1 MVKRKQKPT
10 PVPVPEREVW
20 NERWWSGPY
29 PAGFREG
36 MAQYTHM
43 IRAPGDPERSERT
56 ERAGPGDT
64 RRVCNHFHRMNVQ
77 HAKTAIL
84 AHVADGLPRT
94 FNRIVVELWDLT
106 ADMAGDRIEQ
116 ALFDLV
122 AEHKLQHTLVAPIL
136 WLPVWD
142 AEGPPPPLLPQPPEG
157 ATIREIQL

>member
-64 RRVCNHFHRMNVQ
+64 RRVR
-77 HAKTAIL
+77 
-84 AHVADGLPRT
+84 
-94 FNRIVVELWDLT
+94 
-106 ADMAGDRIEQ
+106 
-116 ALFDLV
+116 
-122 AEHKLQHTLVAPIL
+122 
-136 WLPVWD
+136 D
-142 AEGPPPPLLPQPPEG
+142 A
-157 ATIREIQL
+157 